1 MFLKKLDKFFLH
13 RLDALADQA
22 KAHLLIAPSGAA
34 DAILFKNSVDIGI
47 PFELRFEVS
56 AVKYTI
62 LTAIKRCVVL
72 FGVGDCRLE
81 EPLEKFGAER
91 VERHIVNT

>member
-47 PFELRFEVS
+47 PSEFRFQVG
-56 AVKYTI
+56 AVKHAI
-62 LTAIKRCVVL
+62 LTAIKRSVVL
-72 FGVGDCRLE
+72 FGVSDRRLE

>member
-34 DAILFKNSVDIGI
+34 DAVLFKNSVDIGI
-47 PFELRFEVS
+47 SSELRFEVS
-56 AVKYTI
+56 AVKHAI
-62 LTAIKRCVVL
+62 LTAIKRSVVL
-72 FGVGDCRLE
+72 VGVSDRRLE
-81 EPLEKFGAER
+81 EPLEKFGAEC
-91 VERHIVNT
+91 VKGHIVNT